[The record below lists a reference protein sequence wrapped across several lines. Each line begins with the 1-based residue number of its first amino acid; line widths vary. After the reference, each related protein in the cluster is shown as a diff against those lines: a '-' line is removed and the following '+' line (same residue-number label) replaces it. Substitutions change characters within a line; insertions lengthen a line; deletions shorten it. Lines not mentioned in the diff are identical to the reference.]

1 MLDFTNY
8 YDDDLEEILQLFY
21 ETVHN
26 VNAQDNSQTQLDAWA
41 PLAIQPVNV
50 AAWQK
55 TLRNNKTVIRP
66 MSQGRIIKLL
76 ALGI

>member
-26 VNAQDNSQTQLDAWA
+26 VNAQDNSQTKLDAWG
-41 PLAIQPVNV
+41 
-50 AAWQK
+50 
-55 TLRNNKTVIRP
+55 TV
-66 MSQGRIIKLL
+66 SNS
-76 ALGI
+76 AS